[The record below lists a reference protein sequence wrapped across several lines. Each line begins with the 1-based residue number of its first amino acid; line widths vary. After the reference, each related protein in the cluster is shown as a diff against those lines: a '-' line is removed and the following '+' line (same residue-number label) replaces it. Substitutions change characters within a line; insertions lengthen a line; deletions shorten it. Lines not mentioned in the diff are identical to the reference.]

1 MKTSDFLNRLNTYDA
16 DDAVIDGSIVWD
28 YADLLKA
35 MARWTSKLTENN
47 IEQGTVVSLESDH
60 SAEAIAALLALLVC
74 KCIVV
79 PLMPGPR
86 TYRATLR
93 DIAQVEVRITPGCA
107 SGEIVAEDQVANHP
121 IYDKLRAAKCAGL
134 VLYTSGTTAEP
145 KAVVHNVEKLLGKFA
160 YPGRAHRTMA
170 FLRFDHIGGI
180 DTVFYTLAYG
190 GTVICPDGRDPH
202 SVCRLI
208 ANRQVEVLPASPSFL
223 RLMALAETGRSHDLS
238 SLRTVTYGTE
248 VMTQSV
254 LDVVQE
260 YLPGVKLLQRYG
272 LSEIGALRSRS
283 DDNKSTWLQLDPR
296 IAARVVDDQLEVKT
310 ETAMLGYLNAPSPFT
325 EDGWLRTGDMVEI
338 DQRGFLRILGRA
350 SDIINVG
357 GRKVHPHEVEDVVMT
372 MAEVVEARAFGV
384 ENALLGEIVGL
395 RVRLAKG
402 VAQVGFDNRIWA
414 FCRDRLPDYKV
425 PRLIDFE
432 VASIPK
438 NARANKKN

>member
-1 MKTSDFLNRLNTYDA
+1 
-16 DDAVIDGSIVWD
+16 
-28 YADLLKA
+28 
-35 MARWTSKLTENN
+35 
-47 IEQGTVVSLESDH
+47 
-60 SAEAIAALLALLVC
+60 
-74 KCIVV
+74 
-79 PLMPGPR
+79 
-86 TYRATLR
+86 
-93 DIAQVEVRITPGCA
+93 
-107 SGEIVAEDQVANHP
+107 
-121 IYDKLRAAKCAGL
+121 
-134 VLYTSGTTAEP
+134 
-145 KAVVHNVEKLLGKFA
+145 
-160 YPGRAHRTMA
+160 
-170 FLRFDHIGGI
+170 
-180 DTVFYTLAYG
+180 
-190 GTVICPDGRDPH
+190 
-202 SVCRLI
+202 
-208 ANRQVEVLPASPSFL
+208 
-223 RLMALAETGRSHDLS
+223 MALAETGRSHDLS

-248 VMTQSV
+248 VMNQSV

-296 IAARVVDDQLEVKT
+296 IATRVVDDQLEVKT

-357 GRKVHPHEVEDVVMT
+357 GQKVHPHEVEDVVMT

-402 VAQVGFDNRIWA
+402 VAHVGFDNRIWA

-432 VASIPK
+432 A
-438 NARANKKN
+438 A